1 MNLFIFQYIVTFLYL
16 TKGHRNY
23 AFLITK
29 KFILFIFFYKKA
41 NKADLRYIYLKKNMR
56 VLCYKCLSL

>member
-41 NKADLRYIYLKKNMR
+41 NKADLRYIY
-56 VLCYKCLSL
+56 